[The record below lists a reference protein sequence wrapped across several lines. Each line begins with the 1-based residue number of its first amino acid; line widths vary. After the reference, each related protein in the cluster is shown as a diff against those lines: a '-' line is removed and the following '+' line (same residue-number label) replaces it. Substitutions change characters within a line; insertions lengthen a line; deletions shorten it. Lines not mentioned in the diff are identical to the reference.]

1 MDLSSAVDEL
11 YAGAPEDFVETR
23 KRLAAE
29 AKKGGDAGLAK
40 RIAGLR
46 RPTVSAWATNQLAR
60 SAPDEVGRLLDL
72 GDELRAAW
80 TSGGRIGEL
89 DQRRGELV
97 SRLLRRAQ
105 ALADEAG
112 RPLRE
117 PAVREVEDTLHAATM
132 DPDVAD
138 EVRAGRL
145 AQPRGYVGFAPAG
158 GFPEPAEH
166 APAPVVGAPEPEGP
180 AERERE
186 RQKKHE
192 RAEPDKRERAEQ
204 HERAPDVRERDK
216 REREKQERAERQKRE
231 REENRRREEDERR
244 RRVAE
249 RIAAA
254 EREARDADRA
264 LAEWQAEAREADEAR
279 TAAGDEVDRLRDE
292 LAAALHRQEIAGK
305 RLTMAERE
313 RDKAARRATKAHQN
327 ARTLRENP

>member
-1 MDLSSAVDEL
+1 MADEL

-29 AKKGGDAGLAK
+29 AKKGGDAALAK
-40 RIAGLR
+40 RIAALR
-46 RPTVSAWATNQLAR
+46 RPTVSAWAANQLAR
-60 SAPDEVGRLLDL
+60 SAPDEVDRLLDL

-80 TSGGRIGEL
+80 TSGGRIGDL
-89 DQRRGELV
+89 DRRRGELV
-97 SRLLRRAQ
+97 SGLLRRAQ

-132 DPDVAD
+132 DPDVAE
-138 EVRAGRL
+138 EVRTGRL
-145 AQPRGYVGFAPAG
+145 AQPRSYAGFAPAV
-158 GFPEPAEH
+158 GFPEPAEPTP
-166 APAPVVGAPEPEGP
+166 APAGTPEPEL
-180 AERERE
+180 ATV
-186 RQKKHE
+186 
-192 RAEPDKRERAEQ
+192 AEPSRKAPAGKRA
-204 HERAPDVRERDK
+204 RDEH
-216 REREKQERAERQKRE
+216 EREKREGEEREKRE
-231 REENRRREEDERR
+231 REEKRRREEDERR

-254 EREARDADRA
+254 EQEARDADRA
-264 LAEWQAEAREADEAR
+264 LAEWESEAREADEAR
-279 TAAGDEVDRLRDE
+279 TAAGEEVDRLRDE

-327 ARTLRENP
+327 ARTVRENP